1 MKILM
6 INSVCGIGSTGRIC
20 TDLATELEKKGHEVK
35 IAYGR
40 GEVPKQFDKYS
51 IRIGT
56 DLDIKLHGIK
66 ARIQDASGFGSKRVT
81 DKFVQWIKHYDPD
94 IIHLHNIHGYYIN
107 IESLFNYL
115 KRCNKKII
123 WTLHDCWSFT
133 GHCAYFDY
141 ANCDK
146 WKFQCQKCEQ
156 KREYPRSSILDRS
169 KYNFLL
175 KKELFTDIPN
185 MTIIVPSKWLKELV
199 KQSFLKEYPIKVI
212 YNGIDVSVFRP
223 LKSDVYKKY
232 NCEDKKIILGVA
244 GVWDRRKGLNSF
256 VTLSQLLSDEYQIVL
271 IGLSKKQLSDI
282 PINIIGIERTES
294 VQELSQFYSAADVFV
309 NPTLEDNYPTTNL
322 EAIACGTPVISYRT
336 GGSGESASKYGMVVK
351 KGDINALKA
360 AIIKVSKGEVVK
372 QKIALSREEMIE
384 EYRKVYEDC

>member
-20 TDLATELEKKGHEVK
+20 TDLATELEKNGYEVK

-40 GEVPKQFDKYS
+40 GKVPKQFEKYAV
-51 IRIGT
+51 RIGT
-56 DLDIKLHGIK
+56 DLDVKLHGIK

-81 DKFVQWIKHYDPD
+81 DKFVQWIKYYDPD

-156 KREYPRSSILDRS
+156 KREYPRSSVLDRS
-169 KYNFLL
+169 KYNFIL

-185 MTIIVPSKWLKELV
+185 VTIIVPSKWLKELV

-223 LKSDVYKKY
+223 LKSDIYKKY

-256 VTLSQLLSDEYQIVL
+256 VTLSQLLPDEYQIVL
-271 IGLSKKQLSDI
+271 IGLSKEQLSDI

-309 NPTLEDNYPTTNL
+309 NPTLEDNYPTTNI

-372 QKIALSREEMIE
+372 KEIALSREEMIE

>member
-6 INSVCGIGSTGRIC
+6 INVVCGIRSTGRIC
-20 TDLATELEKKGHEVK
+20 TDLAIELEKQGHEVR

-40 GEVPKQFDKYS
+40 EDVPEQFQKYAV
-51 IRIGT
+51 RIGD

-66 ARIQDASGFGSKRVT
+66 ARLFDSAGFGSKHVT
-81 DKFVQWIKHYDPD
+81 EKFISWVKEYNPD
-94 IIHLHNIHGYYIN
+94 IIHLHNIHGYYVN
-107 IESLFNYL
+107 VEVLFKYL
-115 KRCNKKII
+115 KTCGKKII

-156 KREYPRSSILDRS
+156 KREYPRSSVLDRS
-169 KYNFLL
+169 KYNFIL

-185 MTIIVPSKWLKELV
+185 MTIVVPSKWLKELV

-223 LKSDVYKKY
+223 LKSDIYKKY

-271 IGLSKKQLSDI
+271 IGLSKEQLSDI
-282 PINIIGIERTES
+282 PTNIIGIERTES

-372 QKIALSREEMIE
+372 QEIALSREEMIE

>member
-1 MKILM
+1 M

-372 QKIALSREEMIE
+372 QEIALSREEMIE

>member
-20 TDLATELEKKGHEVK
+20 TDLATELEEQGHEVK

-185 MTIIVPSKWLKELV
+185 MTIVVPSKWLKELV

-256 VTLSQLLSDEYQIVL
+256 VMLSQLLPDEYQIVL

-322 EAIACGTPVISYRT
+322 EAIACGTPVISYGT

-351 KGDINALKA
+351 KGDINALKVA
-360 AIIKVSKGEVVK
+360 VIKVSKGEVVR
-372 QKIALSREEMIE
+372 QEIALSREEMIE
-384 EYRKVYEDC
+384 EYRKIYEDC

>member
-20 TDLATELEKKGHEVK
+20 TDLAAELEKQGHDVK

-40 GEVPKQFDKYS
+40 GEVPKQFDKYA

-56 DLDIKLHGIK
+56 DLGIKLHGIK

-81 DKFVQWIKHYDPD
+81 DKFVQWIKYYDPD

-156 KREYPRSSILDRS
+156 KREYPRSLVLDRS
-169 KYNFLL
+169 KYNFIL

-185 MTIIVPSKWLKELV
+185 MTIVVPSKWLKELV

-223 LKSDVYKKY
+223 LKSDIYKKY
-232 NCEDKKIILGVA
+232 NCGDKKIILGVA

-271 IGLSKKQLSDI
+271 IGLSKEQLSDI
-282 PINIIGIERTES
+282 PTNIIGIERTES

-372 QKIALSREEMIE
+372 QEIALSREEMIE

>member
-20 TDLATELEKKGHEVK
+20 TDLATELEKQGHEVK

-185 MTIIVPSKWLKELV
+185 MTIVVPSKWLKELV

-256 VTLSQLLSDEYQIVL
+256 VMLSQLLPDEYQIVL
-271 IGLSKKQLSDI
+271 IGLNKKQLSDI

-322 EAIACGTPVISYRT
+322 EAIACGTPVISYGT

-351 KGDINALKA
+351 KGDINALKVA
-360 AIIKVSKGEVVK
+360 VIKVSKGEVVR
-372 QKIALSREEMIE
+372 QEIALSREEMIE
-384 EYRKVYEDC
+384 EYRKIYEDC

>member
-20 TDLATELEKKGHEVK
+20 TDLATELEKNGYEVK

-40 GEVPKQFDKYS
+40 GKVPKQFEKYAV
-51 IRIGT
+51 RIGT
-56 DLDIKLHGIK
+56 DLDVKLHGIK

-81 DKFVQWIKHYDPD
+81 DKFVQWIKYYDPD

-115 KRCNKKII
+115 KKCNKKII

-156 KREYPRSSILDRS
+156 KREYPRSSVLDRS
-169 KYNFLL
+169 KYNFIS

-185 MTIIVPSKWLKELV
+185 VTIIVPSKWLKELV

-223 LKSDVYKKY
+223 LKSDIYKKY

-271 IGLSKKQLSDI
+271 IGLSKEQLSDI

-309 NPTLEDNYPTTNL
+309 NPTLEDNYPTTNI

-372 QKIALSREEMIE
+372 QEIVLSREEMIE

>member
-20 TDLATELEKKGHEVK
+20 TDLATELEKNGYEVK

-40 GEVPKQFDKYS
+40 GKVPKQFEKYAV
-51 IRIGT
+51 RIGT
-56 DLDIKLHGIK
+56 DLDVKLHGIK

-81 DKFVQWIKHYDPD
+81 DKFVQWIKYYDPD

-185 MTIIVPSKWLKELV
+185 MTIVVPSKWLKELV

-256 VTLSQLLSDEYQIVL
+256 VMLSQLLPDEYQIVL

-322 EAIACGTPVISYRT
+322 EAIACGTPVISYGT

-351 KGDINALKA
+351 KGDINALKVA
-360 AIIKVSKGEVVK
+360 VIKVSKGEVVR
-372 QKIALSREEMIE
+372 QEIALSREEMIE
-384 EYRKVYEDC
+384 EYRKIYEDC

>member
-223 LKSDVYKKY
+223 LKSDVYMKY

-372 QKIALSREEMIE
+372 QEIALSREEMIE

>member
-20 TDLATELEKKGHEVK
+20 TDLATELEKQGHEVK

-185 MTIIVPSKWLKELV
+185 MTIVVPSKWLKELV

-256 VTLSQLLSDEYQIVL
+256 VMLSQLLPDEYQIVL

-322 EAIACGTPVISYRT
+322 EAIACGTPVISYGT

-351 KGDINALKA
+351 KGDINALKVA
-360 AIIKVSKGEVVK
+360 VIKVSKGEVVR
-372 QKIALSREEMIE
+372 QEIALSREEMIE
-384 EYRKVYEDC
+384 EYRKIYEDC

>member
-20 TDLATELEKKGHEVK
+20 TDLATELEKNGYEVK

-40 GEVPKQFDKYS
+40 GKVPKQFEKYAV
-51 IRIGT
+51 RIGT
-56 DLDIKLHGIK
+56 DLDVKLHGIK

-81 DKFVQWIKHYDPD
+81 DKFVQWIKYYDPD

-123 WTLHDCWSFT
+123 WTIHDCWSFT

-156 KREYPRSSILDRS
+156 KREYPRSSVLDRS
-169 KYNFLL
+169 KYNFIL
-175 KKELFTDIPN
+175 KKKLFTDIPN
-185 MTIIVPSKWLKELV
+185 VTIIVPSKWLKELV

-223 LKSDVYKKY
+223 LKSDIYKKY

-256 VTLSQLLSDEYQIVL
+256 VTLSQLLPDEYQIVL
-271 IGLSKKQLSDI
+271 IGLSKEQLSDI

-309 NPTLEDNYPTTNL
+309 NPTLEDNYPTTNI

-372 QKIALSREEMIE
+372 QEIALSREEMIE